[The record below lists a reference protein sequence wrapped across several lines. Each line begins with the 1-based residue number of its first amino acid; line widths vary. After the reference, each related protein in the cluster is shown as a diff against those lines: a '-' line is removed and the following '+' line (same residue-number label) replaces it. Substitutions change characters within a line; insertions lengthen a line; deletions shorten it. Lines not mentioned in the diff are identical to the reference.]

1 MAQKDVIS
9 AIFFVEQ
16 CLNDDHDLH
25 GARGRHGGGDGGD
38 DEPFG
43 CGAQHADRVELLACR
58 AVCRHQQ
65 RGRRETLTG

>member
-1 MAQKDVIS
+1 MTTAG
-9 AIFFVEQ
+9 
-16 CLNDDHDLH
+16 HDLH
-25 GARGRHGGGDGGD
+25 GARGGHSDDDG